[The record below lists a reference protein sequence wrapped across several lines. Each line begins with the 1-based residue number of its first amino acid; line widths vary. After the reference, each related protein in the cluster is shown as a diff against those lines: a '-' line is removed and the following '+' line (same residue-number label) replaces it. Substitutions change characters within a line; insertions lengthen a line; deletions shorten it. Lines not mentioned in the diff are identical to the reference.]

1 MLSPAAGR
9 RGFTLV
15 EILIA
20 LVIGLMVI
28 GAAMTFAVNT
38 VRSVTA
44 TGLREGVTRGSRFV
58 AMSLER
64 DFQATGVGI
73 ESTIAYGSVQVRG
86 DTLVVLSIPFDTTMS
101 PPYDLIPPPAA
112 TNPLP
117 AGGTCGATCLD
128 LMKAADSTFD
138 IQPGDIAR
146 LQIGGERR
154 LIHVQSMTES
164 DTSVQLTFTNLP
176 EILLHPASLSG
187 GLLLD
192 PFTTYVQKVGP
203 VGYWVESGNLLRA
216 TRVKSDGS
224 LDGDIVAERIQAW
237 EVKLIFQDGDE
248 LDNADPSDGD
258 ATNDFDDILGVRI
271 NAVIAADRVNRHVNA
286 GALYTRS
293 YAWRF
298 TPRNLMYERNRR

>member
-1 MLSPAAGR
+1 MSRTDRR
-9 RGFTLV
+9 RGFTLIEV
-15 EILIA
+15 LIA
-20 LVIGLMVI
+20 LVIGLLVI
-28 GAAMTFAVNT
+28 GASMAFAVNT

-44 TGLREGVTRGSRFV
+44 TGLREGVTRNSRFI

-86 DTLVVLSIPFDTTMS
+86 DTLVVLSILFDTTMS

-128 LMKAADSTFD
+128 HMKAADSTFD

-146 LQIGGERR
+146 LQVGGERR
-154 LIHVQSMTES
+154 LIYVQSMTSS
-164 DTSVQLTFTNLP
+164 DTAVQLDFANLP

-192 PFTTYVQKVGP
+192 PFGTYVQKLEP
-203 VGYWVESGNLLRA
+203 VAYWVESGNLLRA
-216 TRVKSDGS
+216 TRIESDGS
-224 LDGDIVAERIQAW
+224 LKGDIVAERIQSW
-237 EVKLIFQDGDE
+237 EVTLIFQDGDE
-248 LDNADPSDGD
+248 LDNADPTDGD

-271 NAVIAADRVNRHVNA
+271 RAVVAADRVNRHVNA
-286 GALYTRS
+286 GTLYTRS
-293 YAWRF
+293 YDWRF

>member
-1 MLSPAAGR
+1 MPPLSDR
-9 RGFTLV
+9 RHGFTLV
-15 EILIA
+15 EVLIA
-20 LVIGLMVI
+20 LVIGLLVI
-28 GAAMTFAVNT
+28 GAAMQFAVNT
-38 VRSVTA
+38 VRTVTA
-44 TGLREGVTRGSRFV
+44 TELREGVARNSRFV

-73 ESTIAYGSVQVRG
+73 ESTIAYGSIQVRN
-86 DTLVVLSIPFDTTMS
+86 DTVVVLSVPFDTTMS
-101 PPYDLIPPPAA
+101 QPYDLIPPPLA

-138 IQPGDIAR
+138 IQLGDIAR
-146 LQIGGERR
+146 LQVGGERR
-154 LIHVQSMTES
+154 LIHAQSMTES

-192 PFTTYVQKVGP
+192 PFTTFAQKVQP
-203 VGYWVESGNLLRA
+203 IAYWVESGNLLRA
-216 TRVKSDGS
+216 TRIKDDGS
-224 LDGDIVAERIQAW
+224 LDGDIVAERIQSW
-237 EVKLIFQDGDE
+237 EVTLIFQDGDE
-248 LDNADPSDGD
+248 LDSADPSDGD

-271 NAVIAADRVNRHVNA
+271 RAVVSADRVNRHVNA
-286 GALYTRS
+286 GTLYTRS
-293 YAWRF
+293 YDWRF

>member
-1 MLSPAAGR
+1 MPSSVAGR

-20 LVIGLMVI
+20 LVIGLIVI

-38 VRSVTA
+38 VRSVEA
-44 TGLREGVTRGSRFV
+44 TGLREGVTRNSRFI

-64 DFQATGVGI
+64 DFTATGVGI
-73 ESTIAYGSVQVRG
+73 ESTIAYGSVRVRG
-86 DTLVVLSIPFDTTMS
+86 DTLLVLSVPFDSVMS

-138 IQPGDIAR
+138 LQVGDIGR
-146 LQIGGERR
+146 LQVGGERR
-154 LIHVQSMTES
+154 LLRVESMTS
-164 DTSVQLTFTNLP
+164 NDTAVQLVFTPIP
-176 EILLHPASLSG
+176 EIFLHPASLSG
-187 GLLLD
+187 GLLLN
-192 PFTTYVQKVGP
+192 PFNTYVQKLEP
-203 VGYWVESGNLLRA
+203 VAYWVESGSLMRA
-216 TRVKSDGS
+216 TRVEGSGSFKGEVMADG
-224 LDGDIVAERIQAW
+224 IQSW
-237 EVKLIFQDGDE
+237 EVSLIFQDGDE
-248 LDNADPSDGD
+248 LDNADPIDGD
-258 ATNDFDDILGVRI
+258 PTNDYDDILSVRI
-271 NAVIAADRVNRHVNA
+271 RAVVAANRVDRHINA

-293 YAWRF
+293 YDWRF

>member
-1 MLSPAAGR
+1 MADTSRSR

-20 LVIGLMVI
+20 LVIGLLVI

-38 VRSVTA
+38 VRSVEA
-44 TGLREGVTRGSRFV
+44 TGLREGVTRSARFI

-64 DFQATGVGI
+64 DFTGTGVGI
-73 ESTIAYGSVQVRG
+73 ESTSAFGSIRVRG
-86 DTLVVLSIPFDTTMS
+86 DTLLVLSVPFDSTMS

-138 IQPGDIAR
+138 LQLGDIAR
-146 LQIGGERR
+146 LQVSGERR
-154 LIHVQSMTES
+154 LIRVQSMTAN
-164 DTSVQLTFTNLP
+164 DTAVQLVFTNLP
-176 EILLHPASLSG
+176 EIFLHPAGLSG
-187 GLLLD
+187 GLLLN
-192 PFTTYVQKVGP
+192 PFNTYVQKLEP
-203 VGYWVESGNLLRA
+203 VAYWVESGNLMRA
-216 TRVKSDGS
+216 TRVEGS
-224 LDGDIVAERIQAW
+224 GTFKGDIVADGIQSW
-237 EVKLIFQDGDE
+237 EVTLVFQDGDE
-248 LDNADPSDGD
+248 LDAASPTDADP
-258 ATNDFDDILGVRI
+258 TNDYDDILSVRI
-271 NAVIAADRVNRHVNA
+271 RAVIAAHRIDRHVNA

-293 YAWRF
+293 YDWRF